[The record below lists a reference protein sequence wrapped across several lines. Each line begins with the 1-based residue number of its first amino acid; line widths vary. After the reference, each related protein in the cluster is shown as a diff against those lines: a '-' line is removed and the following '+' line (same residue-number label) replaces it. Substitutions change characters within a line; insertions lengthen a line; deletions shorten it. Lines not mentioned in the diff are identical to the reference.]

1 MRISDWSSDV
11 CSSDLFEGGQLA
23 APSAARSE
31 GHQQQRP
38 VAQGRRSTVGTGVQK
53 IFKDCAGDRSAALA
67 DPRPLSGLGGALD
80 RLAQAGGPKRTV
92 DAADAVKSC
101 PTREAPA
108 HRGRRSEESRVG
120 KECVSKCRSRWSPYN

>member
-1 MRISDWSSDV
+1 MTHSFPPRR
-11 CSSDLFEGGQLA
+11 SSDLVRALRIGRVAGNRQLLDQLFDFEGGQLA

-92 DAADAVKSC
+92 DAAEERKSNRL
-101 PTREAPA
+101 TYT
-108 HRGRRSEESRVG
+108 H
-120 KECVSKCRSRWSPYN
+120 